1 MLEKTVRLNALYDFF
16 HPLLTDKQRD
26 YMDLYY
32 VDDYSLSEIAETF
45 GISRQAVYDNLKR
58 TEALLEDFE
67 AKLGLVEKYTQRQQL
82 LSELRTLMK
91 SDQFTKEAG
100 LALLSKIEK
109 VEEEA
114 E

>member
-16 HPLLTDKQRD
+16 HPLLTEKQRD

>member
-67 AKLGLVEKYTQRQQL
+67 AKLGLVEKYTQRQKL
-82 LSELRTLMK
+82 LSELRILMK

-100 LALLSKIEK
+100 LALLSKIEN

>member
-1 MLEKTVRLNALYDFF
+1 
-16 HPLLTDKQRD
+16 
-26 YMDLYY
+26 MDLYY

-67 AKLGLVEKYTQRQQL
+67 AKLGLARKYTIRQQL

-91 SDQFTKEAG
+91 SDRFTKEAG
-100 LALLSKIEK
+100 LALLSKIEN

>member
-16 HPLLTDKQRD
+16 HPLLTVKQRD

-67 AKLGLVEKYTQRQQL
+67 AKLGLARKYTIRQQL

-91 SDQFTKEAG
+91 SDRFTKEAG
-100 LALLSKIEK
+100 LALLSKIEN

>member
-16 HPLLTDKQRD
+16 HPLLTNKQRD

-91 SDQFTKEAG
+91 SDHFTTEAG
-100 LALLSKIEK
+100 LALLSKIEN